1 MPQANDTVAALLDEY
16 ADLTVMSG
24 GDPFRARVYNK
35 AARAIAGYSHDVS
48 QLETAALLQIAGV
61 GKSIA
66 AKVGEINAT
75 GSFAE
80 LEELRVDIPDGVR
93 LLTRI
98 TALGPRRALQLYR
111 ELGISS
117 PDQLREGI
125 AAGKL
130 NDLKGFGPR
139 STDKLLRGLD
149 LLESAGGRVLLNV
162 AAETAALVIDAVG

>member
-16 ADLTVMSG
+16 AALTVMSG

-35 AARAIAGYSHDVS
+35 AARAIAGHSHDVS

-66 AKVGEINAT
+66 AKIGEINAT
-75 GSFAE
+75 GSFAL
-80 LEELRVDIPDGVR
+80 LEELRADIPDGVR

-98 TALGPRRALQLYR
+98 PALGPRRALQLYA

-117 PDQLREGI
+117 PDQLPEAI
-125 AAGKL
+125 AAGEL
-130 NDLKGFGPR
+130 SDLKGFGPK
-139 STDKLLRGLD
+139 SADKLLRGLD
-149 LLESAGGRVLLNV
+149 VL
-162 AAETAALVIDAVG
+162 